1 MKYGQRTKDV
11 SMVLFLFCAASSSC
25 SAAAWACLAS
35 AGGPVWLM
43 LSLSWMAMRVN
54 DRTVN
59 N

>member
-1 MKYGQRTKDV
+1 
-11 SMVLFLFCAASSSC
+11 
-25 SAAAWACLAS
+25 LAS